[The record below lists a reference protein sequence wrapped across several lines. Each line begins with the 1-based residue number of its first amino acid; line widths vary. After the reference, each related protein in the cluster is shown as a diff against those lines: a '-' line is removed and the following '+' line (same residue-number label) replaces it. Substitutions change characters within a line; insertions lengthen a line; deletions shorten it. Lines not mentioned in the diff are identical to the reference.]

1 MKNILKYLFL
11 IVAAACLSGS
21 SGTICA
27 ANQQSSASGN
37 TTEALASKPLANDNA
52 FNTVAYRSLPAL
64 TVGGKEGV
72 SAPFAGMSKGSL
84 LVAGGCNFPGKPA
97 AEGGEKVFYRD
108 IYELENP
115 ASDKSN
121 WKKAGQL
128 PEALAYGVA
137 VTVPEGLVC
146 IGGTNGKESSAKVFL
161 LEKQKGGIK
170 CVNLPALPQ
179 ALDNMAGAFGG
190 GYIYVAGGQ
199 TNGRSSRA
207 AYRLSYP
214 HATSWERLPDIPG
227 AARLQPAAAVQN
239 NGVTNCF
246 YLMGGFQPADASHP
260 GFANTDGLVFNPQT
274 KQWSRVAEIIPHGTK
289 TPMTLVGAA
298 ALTSGCA
305 HIILWVASTATS
317 SSRPSI
323 APWRLHRQKTPCC
336 SIPTIRP
343 PKANWKRCATSR
355 RNTCSI
361 QRPGIA
367 STTNCSSITPSPTP
381 GSPKA
386 VRHSWHVLAQPWW
399 ATMANG
405 LLLAARAN
413 PACALPT

>member
-11 IVAAACLSGS
+11 IVVAACLSGS
-21 SGTICA
+21 GGKICA
-27 ANQQSSASGN
+27 ANQQPSAQKN
-37 TTEALASKPLANDNA
+37 PTEAAAGKPLANDNA

-137 VTVPEGLVC
+137 VPVPEGLVC

-161 LEKQKGGIK
+161 LKKQKGGIK

-179 ALDNMAGAFGG
+179 ALDNMAGAIGG

-199 TNGRSSRA
+199 SNGRSSRA

-214 HATSWERLPDIPG
+214 HATRWERLPDMPG
-227 AARLQPAAAVQN
+227 AARLQPAAAVQS

-260 GFANTDGLVFNPQT
+260 GFANTDGLVFNP
-274 KQWSRVAEIIPHGTK
+274 
-289 TPMTLVGAA
+289 
-298 ALTSGCA
+298 
-305 HIILWVASTATS
+305 
-317 SSRPSI
+317 
-323 APWRLHRQKTPCC
+323 
-336 SIPTIRP
+336 
-343 PKANWKRCATSR
+343 
-355 RNTCSI
+355 
-361 QRPGIA
+361 
-367 STTNCSSITPSPTP
+367 
-381 GSPKA
+381 
-386 VRHSWHVLAQPWW
+386 
-399 ATMANG
+399 
-405 LLLAARAN
+405 
-413 PACALPT
+413 